1 MSGLRGTERMQRVRD
16 MNAATIAR
24 QASAGLISGL
34 SAVIYAL
41 SYGAL
46 LFAGPLA
53 GLVGYAIT
61 VTLITAIIG
70 AVMGAL
76 SDGKSFIAGPDSNT
90 ITVLAS
96 IVAGLGAMNLTEAT
110 TGRLALELALTT
122 TMLTC
127 ILCGLTF
134 FFVARANLSQLV
146 RYIPFAVMAG
156 FLAATGWL
164 IASGALNI
172 IAGLPLSI
180 AGFDA
185 FIAAPWRP
193 ELAVGL
199 VVTGVLFTLAP
210 RVSGAVLI
218 PAVMLIATLFVNLV
232 LESGVC
238 ASSACAPERW
248 LFEKMTALPWLPP
261 WDFTLR
267 LQDAGFLFDH
277 LPAMLVV
284 AFVGL
289 ITALLSVASLEL
301 SYKKEFDLNKILQQH
316 AAGSGLAAMVGGFTP
331 ILSIGRT
338 LLNHRTGGGR
348 VGGFIAA
355 AVCLATLMGAGGVV
369 SYVPKPALGGLV
381 LFLGLGMLKQWLWDP
396 WRTAS
401 RVEIAQIVLI
411 LALVANFGFMVGFS
425 AGVILSCAV
434 FIITYSRIPIAS
446 VSTNLSLFSS
456 SVARPEADTKILREH
471 GQKALIHRLRGYV
484 FFGSA
489 SKIDKVF
496 RAMPD
501 EVEAVVIDFSSVS
514 GIDSSAVGVFQR
526 MLRRHQ
532 YKETVFYLV
541 YGDGTER
548 AVRAISLAEIK
559 DRIHYM
565 STLDRAVETA
575 EDDLIV
581 RNGGGGARATALQ
594 FLDQPSS
601 RATFL
606 GYCEYRKVAR
616 GEALCAEGDRS
627 NEVFFLESGSLEVLK
642 VTTDRRVLRLAKLH
656 AGAMVGEL
664 AFYTGDARTA
674 SIGADTD
681 AVVYVLRRD
690 GLARLRA
697 EHPDLATM
705 FDHMVIHKVSHA
717 LTRANKLLAV
727 YR

>member
-1 MSGLRGTERMQRVRD
+1 MSTGVILRQT
-16 MNAATIAR
+16 
-24 QASAGLISGL
+24 SAGLISGL

-46 LFAGPLA
+46 LFAGPLS

-61 VTLITAIIG
+61 VTLITAVIG
-70 AVMGAL
+70 AIMGAL

-90 ITVLAS
+90 VTVLAS
-96 IVAGLGAMNLTEAT
+96 IVAGLGAMNLADPKTAH
-110 TGRLALELALTT
+110 LALELALTT

-134 FFVARANLSQLV
+134 FFIARANLAQLV

-164 IASGALNI
+164 ISSGALNI

-180 AGFDA
+180 AGLNA
-185 FIAAPWRP
+185 FIADPLRP
-193 ELAVGL
+193 ELAAGL
-199 VVTGVLFTLAP
+199 VIAGILFVLAP

-218 PAVMLIATLFVNLV
+218 PAVMMVATIAVNL
-232 LESGVC
+232 LLQSGACV
-238 ASSACAPERW
+238 AETCAPNRW

-261 WDFTLR
+261 WTLTLT

-284 AFVGL
+284 TFVGL
-289 ITALLSVASLEL
+289 VTALLSVASLEL

-316 AAGSGLAAMVGGFTP
+316 AVGSGLSAAVGGFTP
-331 ILSIGRT
+331 LLSIGRS
-338 LLNHRTGGGR
+338 LLNHQAGGGR

-355 AVCLATLMGAGGVV
+355 GVCLATLLGAGAVV

-396 WRTAS
+396 RRTAS
-401 RVEIAQIVLI
+401 RIEIAQIMLI
-411 LALVANFGFMVGFS
+411 LVLVANFGFMVGFS
-425 AGVILSCAV
+425 AGVILSCIV
-434 FIITYSRIPIAS
+434 FIVTYSRIPIAS
-446 VSTNLSLFSS
+446 VATNLSLFTS

-471 GQKALIHRLRGYV
+471 GEKVLLYRLRGYV

-501 EVEAVVIDFSSVS
+501 EVEAIVIDFSSVS

-532 YKETVFYLV
+532 YKKTVFYLV
-541 YGDGTER
+541 YGESTER
-548 AVRAISLAEIK
+548 GVRAMSLAEIR
-559 DRIHYM
+559 DRIHYVT
-565 STLDRAVETA
+565 TLDRAIETA

-581 RNGGGGARATALQ
+581 RNGGGTTCTTALQ
-594 FLDQPSS
+594 FLDEPSA
-601 RATFL
+601 RAVFL
-606 GYCEYRKVAR
+606 SYCEHRKIAR
-616 GEALCAEGDRS
+616 GEALCGEGDMS

-642 VTTDRRVLRLAKLH
+642 ATADRRVLRLAKLH

-664 AFYTGDARTA
+664 AFYTGEARSA

-690 GLARLRA
+690 GLAKMRTA
-697 EHPDLATM
+697 HPALATL